1 MNIQDFHQLQEA
13 YVNIY
18 EKRRSEESGEDHPED
33 NEKNE
38 RRQKLERKKKDKER
52 YHQESVDYYDL
63 VLSHLLD
70 EGYADSEAN
79 AEIIMVN
86 MSEEWL
92 DEILNEV
99 VGMGSKI
106 DPKTGKHSPDFETD
120 LKYKDGWKDNRTK
133 SQKAYDD
140 KTPKRSKYVRG
151 TTGSQYRE
159 FEKSKDPGLA
169 MTPDKRMESR
179 AKSLSRRSDVESR
192 RRGSK
197 IERIRQNLGLG

>member
-18 EKRRSEESGEDHPED
+18 EKRRSEESGEDHPEVINGKD
-33 NEKNE
+33 K

-52 YHQESVDYYDL
+52 YYQESADYYDL

-70 EGYADSEAN
+70 EGYADSEDN

-99 VGMGSKI
+99 VGMG
-106 DPKTGKHSPDFETD
+106 
-120 LKYKDGWKDNRTK
+120 
-133 SQKAYDD
+133 
-140 KTPKRSKYVRG
+140 
-151 TTGSQYRE
+151 
-159 FEKSKDPGLA
+159 
-169 MTPDKRMESR
+169 
-179 AKSLSRRSDVESR
+179 
-192 RRGSK
+192 
-197 IERIRQNLGLG
+197 